1 MSRAVSRCSTSP
13 CTNIECKIAW
23 AFLSR
28 VLDAVGEQEA
38 GPLATS
44 ATVEVGDRVVIKPTT
59 SDNKTAQKPF
69 AIANAGPPTYA
80 TSHLSTHL
88 TQGASLRSEADPVL
102 GLCLLA
108 GGYTVK
114 GMAVSFQTSVVI
126 EMMLDRDRERAPGG
140 RLDTLRVNGKRAG
153 HTWVD
158 TSWHTCNGRRSF
170 HVLPTRL
177 PVLFICCLT
186 GPCLAG
192 NVESST
198 QDSALV
204 ALSFVRAHAPWI
216 ADRYNGF
223 HLDPRRRRKRDLVLM
238 LNHLNVN
245 YYGSSMGAAVAG
257 KGW

>member
-153 HTWVD
+153 HTWV
-158 TSWHTCNGRRSF
+158 
-170 HVLPTRL
+170 V
-177 PVLFICCLT
+177 
-186 GPCLAG
+186 LAG
-192 NVESST
+192 THVMVVAHFMFCQLDCQYYSS
-198 QDSALV
+198 
-204 ALSFVRAHAPWI
+204 
-216 ADRYNGF
+216 
-223 HLDPRRRRKRDLVLM
+223 
-238 LNHLNVN
+238 
-245 YYGSSMGAAVAG
+245 AV
-257 KGW
+257 